1 MKVVG
6 GASWWEKVGG
16 NCPQNAECVLNV
28 HLCSPPLAGVGDER
42 AGDIYLSHEERI
54 AGSQT
59 SGTAAGDKMIFG
71 LGSGSSSIALVR
83 VCSSLVSVCQGI
95 FVQILS
101 FICLDSRLLTL
112 YCLFIRAFKQ
122 YLVRKEVI
130 WLVRRNLYFHIFNKI
145 VYNYF
150 FYFWVVDFGEIENPS
165 NPSNFLS
172 VELLNHYF
180 NKEDST
186 LGSVTTDSEIFKVFN
201 MWMR

>member
-1 MKVVG
+1 MMG
-6 GASWWEKVGG
+6 ESWRELSTKCRV
-16 NCPQNAECVLNV
+16 CVECSSL
-28 HLCSPPLAGVGDER
+28 LPSAGWSWRLETR
-42 AGDIYLSHEERI
+42 DIYLSHEERI

-59 SGTAAGDKMIFG
+59 SGAAAGDKMIFG

-122 YLVRKEVI
+122 YLVRKELI
-130 WLVRRNLYFHIFNKI
+130 WLVQRNLYFHIFNKI

-150 FYFWVVDFGEIENPS
+150 FYF
-165 NPSNFLS
+165 
-172 VELLNHYF
+172 
-180 NKEDST
+180 
-186 LGSVTTDSEIFKVFN
+186 
-201 MWMR
+201 